1 MLVPTAITS
10 ITQNLPV
17 PFLTGSIGG
26 IAITAVQLLGTFT
39 SYGNEANPTT
49 RTQYSKFVV
58 VASNDDGGGAKV
70 KTKPHTRVSSE
81 TGMTLIYAPALLV
94 SVVMAVGGSS
104 RSVVPPPTW
113 AGVLCLLHFAKRCA
127 EVKFLHH
134 YSGTIALATAAFI
147 GTYYALIA
155 VLIASI
161 ATTTPTPLS
170 ITIGTTVF
178 VIGLLGNFYHHSL
191 LAQLRNKK
199 NDGPTRSGSTTNTT
213 PRQYVAPQGGLF
225 RYVAAPHYLFELLG
239 WLGIAIVSQHG
250 NAYLVVASMGSY
262 LTGRAVAQNAWNRAK
277 FTDQNWPSTR
287 KNIVPFVF

>member
-17 PFLTGSIGG
+17 LPFLTGSMGG

-58 VASNDDGGGAKV
+58 KDDGGREKV
-70 KTKPHTRVSSE
+70 KTKPKKMVKSE
-81 TGMTLIYAPALLV
+81 TGMTLIYAPAFLV

-104 RSVVPPPTW
+104 LSIVPPPTW

-134 YSGTIALATAAFI
+134 YSGTIELATAVFI
-147 GTYYALIA
+147 GTYYTLIA
-155 VLIASI
+155 VLIANI

-178 VIGLLGNFYHHSL
+178 AMGLLGNFYHHSL
-191 LAQLRNKK
+191 LAKLRNKK
-199 NDGPTRSGSTTNTT
+199 NNGPTRSGRTTTT
-213 PRQYVAPQGGLF
+213 TQHYVAPQGGLF

-250 NAYLVVASMGSY
+250 NAYLVLASMGSY

-277 FTDQNWPSTR
+277 FTDQHWPSTR